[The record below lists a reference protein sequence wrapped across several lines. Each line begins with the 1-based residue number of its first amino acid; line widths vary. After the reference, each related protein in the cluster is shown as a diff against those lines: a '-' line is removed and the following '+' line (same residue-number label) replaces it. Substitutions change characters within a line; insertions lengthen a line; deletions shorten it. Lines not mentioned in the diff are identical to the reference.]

1 MNPSNPKHPW
11 SRLTAAARTVR
22 DEREVAAPYGFATRV
37 TALAFAHER
46 RFVSLIERFA
56 FRALGVAC
64 LLALVSVAAN
74 YSLLTGANPT
84 VGAVEEEV
92 PVEDAVAV
100 LLVD

>member
-1 MNPSNPKHPW
+1 M
-11 SRLTAAARTVR
+11 R
-22 DEREVAAPYGFATRV
+22 DDREVAAPYGFATRV
-37 TALAFAHER
+37 AALAFARER

-56 FRALGVAC
+56 LRALGVAC

-74 YSLLTGANPT
+74 FSLLTGTNPT